1 MITKASNTATH
12 ATNQRTRQT
21 APHTATG
28 TPGRPRARRRAAPP
42 VVAALLWLAAPAAL
56 HALPQGA
63 PGQAGAVQER
73 TIEVRVLELAGGRAY
88 ITPGENAGLR
98 VGQDVIIDGRRYR
111 VVAVESDHA
120 VIDVGDRR
128 LREGERGRAQVSVRS
143 ATGSP
148 LPPTVP
154 LSEFEGQW
162 TAPVRPAEQQNPQ
175 RVPLGAGG
183 AGSGRYRVTLL
194 AGAASVFPLV
204 DEAEPVTHATLGA
217 RVHAEPWQETPFWFD
232 ADAAVSLWL
241 GEDLEQDQST
251 GTAALGASSRPLVR
265 VRELALY
272 YGDAAAPLMA
282 GLGRLRYAASTVGL
296 LDGVRLASPSFGN
309 VRVAAFGGVVPDA
322 LDGEPTPDH
331 RRFGLE
337 TIYHAPRSDW
347 QPFVSVVAHGSQ
359 FDGELDERRLS
370 SYVSAFRG
378 PMAMTAYAELSMFD
392 EDNPWGAEQI
402 ELTAA
407 GVDASIR
414 AGGPS
419 NTRYGLRLDM
429 RTPERSYWLAS
440 LLPPSWLCTA
450 VPQPAGT
457 PLPEPCDGFRD
468 VRYAAAADVRID
480 RGRLA
485 LAGGATLISVSS
497 GDPVEAVS
505 LFVDARMLEL
515 MGRYRGNLGL
525 YATHA
530 AFLDSVALHA
540 SAGGP
545 MLADGVDLSLFYR
558 PALLLYSASVTPIL
572 DHRYGVDMVYTPT
585 PRLDVA
591 LTLEGMTSA
600 DVAGVG
606 AFATAVWRLQ
616 L

>member
-1 MITKASNTATH
+1 MIDTAINTALQT
-12 ATNQRTRQT
+12 TSRTESD
-21 APHTATG
+21 ALG
-28 TPGRPRARRRAAPP
+28 RRRAGRRVAPSLA
-42 VVAALLWLAAPAAL
+42 AALLWLAAPAAL

-63 PGQAGAVQER
+63 PGQAGAVEER
-73 TIEVRVLELAGGRAY
+73 SIEVRVLELAGGRAY
-88 ITPGENAGLR
+88 ITPGEGAGLR
-98 VGQDVIIDGRRYR
+98 VGQDVVIDGRRYR

-120 VIDVGDRR
+120 VIDIGDRR
-128 LREGERGRAQVSVRS
+128 LREGERGRAQVSLRS

-162 TAPVRPAEQQNPQ
+162 TKPVRPAEQQTPQ
-175 RVPLGAGG
+175 RVPLGGG
-183 AGSGRYRVTLL
+183 GGGSGRFRVTLL

-217 RVHAEPWQETPFWFD
+217 RVHAEPWQETPFSID
-232 ADAAVSLWL
+232 ADVAVALWL

-251 GTAALGASSRPLVR
+251 GTAALGAKSRPLVR
-265 VRELALY
+265 VRELAAY
-272 YGDAAAPLMA
+272 YGDAASPLMA

-337 TIYHAPRSDW
+337 AFYHAPRSAW

-407 GVDASIR
+407 GVDASLR
-414 AGGPS
+414 AGGTS

-429 RTPERSYWLAS
+429 RTPERSYWLDS
-440 LLPPSWLCTA
+440 LLPRGWLCAPSPRAPGTA
-450 VPQPAGT
+450 
-457 PLPEPCDGFRD
+457 EPCNGFRD

-480 RGRLA
+480 RGRMA
-485 LAGGATLISVSS
+485 LSGGATVISVSS
-497 GDPVEAVS
+497 GDPIEVVS
-505 LFVDARMLEL
+505 LFADARMLEL
-515 MGRYRGNLGL
+515 LGSYRGNLGL

-530 AFLDSVALHA
+530 AFLDSVSLHA

-545 MLADGVDLSLFYR
+545 MLADGLDLSLFYR
-558 PALLLYSASVTPIL
+558 PALLLYSASVEPIL
-572 DHRYGVDMVYTPT
+572 DHRYGLDVVYTPT
-585 PRLDVA
+585 PQLDVA

-606 AFATAVWRLQ
+606 AFATAVWRLA